1 MVVSASAPQ
10 QHIAAIAAIATLPV
24 FMPCSLRWNEGPR
37 IGSGHGKSNEVKHI
51 HHGGTPYVVVLQAS
65 RHKGAS
71 FAQHGGTR
79 KRMALA
85 SRGPSGREV
94 HVEFDRVRRHAEAL
108 HLLVLELD

>member
-1 MVVSASAPQ
+1 
-10 QHIAAIAAIATLPV
+10 AAIAAIATLPV

-85 SRGPSGREV
+85 SRGPS
-94 HVEFDRVRRHAEAL
+94 AEKYMSNSTGCVVMRKRCTSSYL
-108 HLLVLELD
+108 SS